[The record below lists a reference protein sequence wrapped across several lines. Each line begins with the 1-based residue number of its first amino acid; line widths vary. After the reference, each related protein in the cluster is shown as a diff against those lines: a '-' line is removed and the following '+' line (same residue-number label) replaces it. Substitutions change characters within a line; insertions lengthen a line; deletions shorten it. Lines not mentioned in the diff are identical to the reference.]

1 MLRLVSYSRYIA
13 TDGSGGELKTI
24 VIQQEDVSANNGL
37 STPVSTVTTP
47 AVSSWCEAANL
58 PVLPVRCKNTS
69 AELHKARFGSGG
81 RGRCIKLGNTWY
93 TPSEFEALCGRASS
107 KDWKRSIR
115 FGGRSLQTLIDEGQF
130 CH

>member
-1 MLRLVSYSRYIA
+1 MSLYRYIA

-24 VIQQEDVSANNGL
+24 VIQQEDVTGNNGL
-37 STPVSTVTTP
+37 TATPVSTVTTP
-47 AVSSWCEAANL
+47 AVSSWCEAASL

-115 FGGRSLQTLIDEGQF
+115 FGGRSLQTLIDEGE
-130 CH
+130 